1 MDKHLMQYKGSLK
14 TFIIAGCLTMVQS
27 VAIIVQAAYLAKAIV
42 HLYKGVPWQ
51 ETAAEFGIFFAAH
64 LIRHFL
70 QWAKSRVAFRFASRT
85 SLHYQNLLVEKLFR
99 IGPRAISRHGTGN
112 LVTLC
117 LEGIPEF
124 RTYLEL
130 FIPRFIACLTI
141 PAVLLVYVFSQ
152 DVETGITLLV
162 VMPILIGFLILL
174 GLAAQKQKE
183 ARWET
188 YQLLSRHFVD
198 SLRGLVTLKFL
209 GRSKSHKE
217 AIWEVSNKYRI
228 ATNRTL
234 RIAFLS
240 SFSLDFF
247 ATLSVAVVA
256 VELGLRLINGQIG
269 FEPALALLILAP
281 EYFMPVRDLGS
292 DYHAT
297 MNGKEAGE
305 KIHRLLAE
313 KEDFGT
319 GLSFPVPVWNEH
331 STLTV
336 EGLEKQSPE
345 ENRAILQ
352 DVTFTARG
360 FQKIGVIGISG
371 SGKSTLIDLL
381 SGFSMPDGGRIRIDG
396 LEVPHLSFSEWQKQV
411 NYIPQHPYIFSGT
424 VRENIAWYAPDAP
437 LEKIEEAVR
446 TAGLSV
452 LIAGFPGGL
461 DEKIG
466 QGGRALSG
474 GEEQRI
480 ALARALLDTR
490 PVMLLDE
497 PTAHLDIETEQE
509 IKQLML
515 PLFEQKL
522 VFFATHRLHWIKEM
536 DLILVMDGG
545 RLREAGTYEELY
557 RKKGAF
563 YELVEAQRGGAEH
576 GILQA
581 VY

>member
-1 MDKHLMQYKGSLK
+1 MDKHLMHYKGSIR
-14 TFIIAGCLTMVQS
+14 TFVFVGCLTLFQS
-27 VAIIVQAAYLAKAIV
+27 IAIVVQAVYLSKAIV
-42 HLYKGVPWQ
+42 HLYKVAPWQ
-51 ETAAEFGIFFAAH
+51 EVLAEFSIFFVAY
-64 LIRHFL
+64 LIRHFM
-70 QWAKSRVAFRFASRT
+70 QWAKSRIAFRFASRN
-85 SLHYQNLLVEKLFR
+85 SLLYQNLLAQKWFR
-99 IGPRAISRHGTGN
+99 IGPRAIGRHGTGN
-112 LVTLC
+112 LVTLG
-117 LEGIPEF
+117 LEGISEF

-130 FIPRFIACLTI
+130 FIPRFISNIFT
-141 PAVLLVYVFSQ
+141 PVVLLAWIFYT
-152 DVETGITLLV
+152 DIETGITLLV

-174 GLAAQKQKE
+174 GLVAQKQKD

-188 YQLLSRHFVD
+188 YQMLSRHFVD

-209 GRSKSHKE
+209 GRSKGHKE

-234 RIAFLS
+234 RVAFLS

-247 ATLSVAVVA
+247 STLSVAVVA
-256 VELGLRLINGQIG
+256 VELGLRLINGHIG
-269 FEPALALLILAP
+269 FEPALSLLILAP
-281 EYFMPVRDLGS
+281 EYFMPVRELAS

-313 KEDFGT
+313 KEDFGNN
-319 GLSFPVPVWNEH
+319 LSFPIRAWGENSVL
-331 STLTV
+331 SV
-336 EGLEKQSPE
+336 EGLEKRSAE

-352 DVTFTARG
+352 DVTFTVRG
-360 FQKIGVIGISG
+360 FQKIGIIGVSG

-381 SGFSMPDGGRIRIDG
+381 SGFSMPDAGRIRVDG
-396 LEVPHLSFSEWQKQV
+396 IEVPHLSFPEWQMQV

-424 VRENIAWYAPDAP
+424 VRDNIAWYAPDAS
-437 LEKIEEAVR
+437 LEKIEDAVR
-446 TAGLSV
+446 IAGLSELV
-452 LIAGFPGGL
+452 AGFPNGL
-461 DEKIG
+461 DENIG

-480 ALARALLDTR
+480 ALARVLLDER
-490 PVMLLDE
+490 PVMFLDE

-509 IKQLML
+509 IKALML
-515 PLFEQKL
+515 PFFENKL

-545 RLREAGTYEELY
+545 KLVEMGTYDELY

-563 YELVEAQRGGAEH
+563 YQLVEA
-576 GILQA
+576 
-581 VY
+581 

>member
-1 MDKHLMQYKGSLK
+1 MDKHLLHYKGSIQAMFLV
-14 TFIIAGCLTMVQS
+14 GCLTLVQS
-27 VAIIVQAAYLAKAIV
+27 FAVIVQAVYLAKAIV
-42 HLYKGVPWQ
+42 HLYKGAPWQ
-51 ETAAEFGIFFAAH
+51 EALAEFGIFFAAH
-64 LIRHFL
+64 IVRHFL
-70 QWAKSRVAFRFASRT
+70 QWAKSRIAFRFANRT
-85 SLHYQNLLVEKLFR
+85 SLHFQNLLVQKLFR

-117 LEGIPEF
+117 LEGIPQF

-130 FIPRFIACLTI
+130 FIPRFISCMCI
-141 PAVLLVYVFSQ
+141 PAVLLAYFFLT
-152 DVETGITLLV
+152 DIETGIILLL

-174 GLAAQKQKE
+174 GLAAQKQKD

-209 GRSKSHKE
+209 GRSKGHKK

-247 ATLSVAVVA
+247 STLSVAVVA
-256 VELGLRLINGQIG
+256 VELGLRLINGRIG
-269 FEPALALLILAP
+269 FEPALALLILTP

-297 MNGKEAGE
+297 MDGKEAGE

-319 GLSFPVPVWNEH
+319 GLSFPIKAWNEN
-331 STLTV
+331 SILSA
-336 EGLEKQSPE
+336 EGLEKRSEE
-345 ENRAILQ
+345 ENRAILH
-352 DVTFTARG
+352 DVDFSVRG
-360 FQKIGVIGISG
+360 FKKIGIIGVSG

-381 SGFSMPDGGRIRIDG
+381 SGFSTPERGRIKLDG
-396 LEVPHLSFSEWQKQV
+396 MEVPHLSFPEWQRQV
-411 NYIPQHPYIFSGT
+411 NYIPQHPYIFSGS

-446 TAGLSV
+446 TAGLSELV
-452 LIAGFPGGL
+452 ANLPNGL
-461 DEKIG
+461 DEMIG

-480 ALARALLDTR
+480 ALARALLDER

-509 IKQLML
+509 IKRLML
-515 PLFEQKL
+515 PLFENKL
-522 VFFATHRLHWIKEM
+522 VFFATHRLHWVKEM

-545 RLREAGTYEELY
+545 KLAECGTYEELY

-563 YELVEAQRGGAEH
+563 YQLVEAQRGGAENEV
-576 GILQA
+576 LQS